1 MIQVGRYME
10 KEFSKNEK
18 VSYRLADILTRLNSG
33 DKLTVKGLAQDYQT
47 HPRTILRD
55 FNERLAFLPFEKEN
69 DYYFLPASY
78 LGKLNYQDIKNFAQI
93 SGIGSL
99 YPKLDKSFL
108 REILDGR
115 ANAVY
120 SAKGYFF
127 EDASLFADVLSVLKE
142 AIRERHQIELLYKND
157 TRVVQPYRIVHHH
170 GCWYLAAVSKGLLR
184 AYRLSRISL
193 PKAIDGECFE
203 FDAAILKQLE
213 NEESIWFA
221 QQKQEVILSVHG
233 DVALHFKQRQL
244 LPEQQV
250 IKALDDG
257 GLLISSRISHVTQ
270 ILPLVRY
277 WIPHLKIVNPV
288 SMQQQ
293 LEKELQGYLG

>member
-1 MIQVGRYME
+1 MQ
-10 KEFSKNEK
+10 
-18 VSYRLADILTRLNSG
+18 
-33 DKLTVKGLAQDYQT
+33 
-47 HPRTILRD
+47 
-55 FNERLAFLPFEKEN
+55 
-69 DYYFLPASY
+69 
-78 LGKLNYQDIKNFAQI
+78 
-93 SGIGSL
+93 
-99 YPKLDKSFL
+99 
-108 REILDGR
+108 
-115 ANAVY
+115 
-120 SAKGYFF
+120 
-127 EDASLFADVLSVLKE
+127 E
-142 AIRERHQIELLYKND
+142 A
-157 TRVVQPYRIVHHH
+157 
-170 GCWYLAAVSKGLLR
+170 
-184 AYRLSRISL
+184 RLSRISL

-250 IKALDDG
+250 VKALDDG
-257 GLLISSRISHVTQ
+257 SLLISSRISHVTQ

>member
-1 MIQVGRYME
+1 ME

>member
-1 MIQVGRYME
+1 ME
-10 KEFSKNEK
+10 KECSKNEK

-47 HPRTILRD
+47 HPRTIIRD

-127 EDASLFADVLSVLKE
+127 EDASLFVNVLGVLKE
-142 AIRERHQIELLYKND
+142 AIRQRHQIEFLYKNEM
-157 TRVVQPYRIVHHH
+157 RLVQPYRIVHHH
-170 GCWYLAAVSKGLLR
+170 GCWYLAAVTKGLLR

-193 PKAIDGECFE
+193 PKAIEGECFE

-213 NEESIWFA
+213 NEESIWFG

-293 LEKELQGYLG
+293 LEKELQGYLE